1 MGLGLVIMIELLIF
15 TIIVALAFDFINGFH
30 DSANAISTVVATR
43 VLTPIQAVSMAAI
56 GNLIGPLFFT
66 TAVAATIGKG
76 IIDTKTIQTIL
87 PEQTFIVMVLAGL
100 IGAIIWD
107 IITWFFGIP
116 VSSSHAL
123 IGGLIGAATAA
134 VGPNILLFDGIN
146 KVLIFI
152 VVSPLLGFISAFILA
167 LLVMRAFKK
176 SSPAKVNHWFKSLQ
190 FFSAFF
196 YSVTHGTND
205 AQKTMG
211 IITVLL
217 IASGFLTDF
226 IVPLWVILACHVS
239 ISLGTWLG
247 GWRIV
252 KTMAH
257 KLTQLRPYQGFCAE
271 TAGGVV
277 LVQMATLGIPVSTTH
292 AIAGSI
298 MGAGSTRNP
307 KSVRWGLSRNIILA
321 WVITIPFSAIASAG
335 SFLVLHQF
343 L

>member
-1 MGLGLVIMIELLIF
+1 MIELLVF
-15 TIIVALAFDFINGFH
+15 TILMALVFDFINGFH

-43 VLTPIQAVSMAAI
+43 VLSPTQAVSMAAV

-66 TAVAATIGKG
+66 TAIAATIGKG
-76 IIDTKTIQTIL
+76 IIDTKIIQTLL
-87 PEQTFIVMVLAGL
+87 PQDTFIVMILAAL
-100 IGAIIWD
+100 VGAIAWD
-107 IITWFFGIP
+107 IITWYFGIP

-123 IGGLIGAATAA
+123 IGGLIGAATVAI
-134 VGPNILLFDGIN
+134 GPGILLADGIT

-152 VVSPLLGFISAFILA
+152 VISPLIGFFSAFLFGLI
-167 LLVMRAFKK
+167 VMRTFRKTAPEKINKWFKK
-176 SSPAKVNHWFKSLQ
+176 LQ
-190 FFSAFF
+190 LFSAFF

-211 IITVLL
+211 IITILL
-217 IASGFLTDF
+217 IVSGFLTEFD
-226 IVPLWVILACHVS
+226 VPFWVIIACHVS

-257 KLTQLRPYQGFCAE
+257 KITQLRPYQGFCAE

-277 LVQMATLGIPVSTTH
+277 LVAMASLGIPVSTTH

-298 MGAGSTRNP
+298 MGVGSTHNP
-307 KSVRWGLSRNIILA
+307 KNVRWGLSRDIILA
-321 WVITIPFSAIASAG
+321 WVITIPFSAIVAAG
-335 SFLVLHQF
+335 SFIILNYF
-343 L
+343 F